1 MLIFSDV
8 IGFVGV
14 SITLGA
20 YFLLN
25 IRKISSQSLIYSSL
39 NALGSALILYSL
51 WYVWNMPTFIMEF
64 IWLLISFYGMYNACK
79 GKIFFSL

>member
-64 IWLLISFYGMYNACK
+64 IWLC
-79 GKIFFSL
+79 